1 MIFVSFFVIK
11 RFQYFFFSQKFVH
24 FWAMTNFSDRLTAA
38 VQAKNSCFMLGLDP
52 NPDKMPEFFTRDA
65 QGAQEFCAKMM
76 AATHDLI
83 CGVKIQMAYF
93 EQFGSE
99 GIKAVEELLAIAK
112 ELGLITMVDG
122 KRNDIGSTADAYAK
136 AYLENGPLA
145 ADCMTVN
152 PLLGT
157 DGIAPFV
164 KRCEENGRGIFVLV
178 RTSNPSAIEFQGGEY
193 EMSRKIAE
201 KVEEWNMTTQSSD
214 TMLSSVGAVIGATIE
229 PEFLKFFRE
238 EMPHSWFLCPGVGAQ
253 GGSIDAVKNVQVD
266 GLGVLVPVSR
276 AVLYA
281 SDERDFAEAGRDV
294 LQEMLKAWDA

>member
-1 MIFVSFFVIK
+1 ME
-11 RFQYFFFSQKFVH
+11 
-24 FWAMTNFSDRLTAA
+24 NFSDRLTAA
-38 VQAKNSCFMLGLDP
+38 VQAKNSCLMLGLDP
-52 NPDKMPEFFTRDA
+52 NLEKMPEFFSKDA
-65 QGAQEFCAKMM
+65 KGAQEFCAKMM

-99 GIKAVEELLAIAK
+99 GIKAVEELLALAK
-112 ELGLITMVDG
+112 SLDLITMVDG

-157 DGIAPFV
+157 DGIIPFL

-178 RTSNPSAIEFQGGEY
+178 RTSNPSAMEFQGGEY

-201 KVEEWNMTTQSSD
+201 KIEEWNMTTQSTD
-214 TMLSSVGAVIGATIE
+214 NMLASVGAVIGATIE
-229 PEFLKFFRE
+229 PELLKFFRE
-238 EMPHSWFLCPGVGAQ
+238 EMPHAWFLCPGVGAQ
-253 GGSIDAVKNVQVD
+253 GGSIDAVKSVQVD

-276 AVLYA
+276 SVLYA
-281 SDERDFAEAGRDV
+281 GSEADFSEQGRAV
-294 LQEMLKAWDA
+294 LQDMLDAWNA